1 MVFNTT
7 EVSRRDFLKGMA
19 AGAVSLGAIGV
30 LPAFSV
36 SAAASSEIAEPP
48 AEPQG
53 ESFVSDGSP
62 DELRKKLEE
71 TGFRVQNGK
80 LYEFDTLRLA
90 SEGKLLTC
98 FGNNA
103 GSTYLI
109 LNLPPAPN
117 QNAAPGDPDRG
128 WEGETESAYDDP
140 DVENAPENPFF
151 SPAGMAFKMRQD
163 EAVVIITRLPEACKY
178 WSFIAYDMFVRQME
192 GKDYTNEKAYFG
204 FGSDESG
211 YYHTVF
217 ASIGWPVNLLN
228 ARHDG
233 DSAFGTQTVIV
244 LCANRTVRDSVSLC
258 LTEAGYPDA
267 MVNVMEIPADIYRMG
282 LERGKDTFSIFGRV
296 SQPEDRDAFR
306 EYLEKLP
313 ETATVLRVSPKN
325 EIPAAA
331 FAVRDLKPR
340 GSGIHEAARLT
351 RCTEKLDHIRE
362 ALITKYAD
370 EFDYE
375 ELSTDIGITDG
386 LTAYMKDADAQGDV
400 LDAAYL
406 NCGDFTLQS
415 DEDFVAVYGVN
426 HHFTG
431 KARYFNAVL
440 HERPLIN
447 GVCSV
452 YNSMLPGSAA
462 EYLGEDADEAD
473 GYYVYKMARTQ
484 MDEHTAV
491 IPYSTG
497 NEQGR
502 FYGVDNGS
510 TVFVLFRLYLDE
522 TGIGASYYELI
533 NDRVIVFHKKK
544 A

>member
-1 MVFNTT
+1 MAADL
-7 EVSRRDFLKGMA
+7 SRRDFLKGMA
-19 AGAVSLGAIGV
+19 AGALSLGAIGV
-30 LPAFSV
+30 LPALTGPADAF
-36 SAAASSEIAEPP
+36 AEETAPERKEIV
-48 AEPQG
+48 
-53 ESFVSDGSP
+53 VSDGSP
-62 DELRKKLEE
+62 EKLKKQLEDAD
-71 TGFRVQNGK
+71 FRVQNGR

-117 QNAAPGDPDRG
+117 QNAAPGNAERG
-128 WEGETESAYDDP
+128 WEGELESAFNDP
-140 DVENAPENPFF
+140 DVENAPENPYF

-163 EAVVIITRLPEACKY
+163 EAVVIITTLPGACKY
-178 WSFIAYDMFVRQME
+178 WSFIAYDMFAKQME
-192 GKDYTNEKAYFG
+192 GKDYSNEKAYFG
-204 FGSDESG
+204 FGNEESG

-217 ASIGWPVNLLN
+217 ASIGWPVNMLN
-228 ARHDG
+228 ARHEG
-233 DSAFGTQTVIV
+233 SEPFGTQAVIV
-244 LCANRTVRDSVSLC
+244 LCANQTVRDEISKF
-258 LTEAGYPDA
+258 LTAAGYPDG
-267 MVNVMEIPADIYRMG
+267 MVNVMEIPTDIYRMG
-282 LERGKDTFSIFGRV
+282 LERGKDTFSVFGRV

-306 EYLEKLP
+306 EYLKTLP
-313 ETATVLRVSPKN
+313 ETATVLRITPKR
-325 EIPAAA
+325 EIPAAG
-331 FAVRDLKPR
+331 FAVQPLKPR
-340 GSGIHEAARLT
+340 GTGVHEASRLPG
-351 RCTEKLDHIRE
+351 CTEKLDRIRE
-362 ALITKYAD
+362 ALLRQYA
-370 EFDYE
+370 EEYTYE

-406 NCGDFTLQS
+406 NCGNFTLQS
-415 DEDFVAVYGVN
+415 DEDFVVVYGVN
-426 HHFTG
+426 HNFTG

-462 EYLGEDADEAD
+462 PYLGDDTKEAD

-484 MDEHTAV
+484 MDEHTAI

-510 TVFVLFRLYLDE
+510 TVFVLFRLYVDE

-533 NDRVIVFHKKK
+533 NDRVIVFHKKSADNQTK
-544 A
+544 

>member
-1 MVFNTT
+1 MAKDL
-7 EVSRRDFLKGMA
+7 SRREFLKGMA
-19 AGAVSLGAIGV
+19 AGAVSLGTMAV
-30 LPAFSV
+30 LPALGDPVTAHAEAGEEKETVV
-36 SAAASSEIAEPP
+36 SS
-48 AEPQG
+48 
-53 ESFVSDGSP
+53 GSP
-62 DELRKKLEE
+62 EKLRKQLEDAD
-71 TGFRVQNGK
+71 FRVQSGK

-117 QNAAPGDPDRG
+117 QNAAPGNPERG
-128 WEGETESAYDDP
+128 WEGELESAFDDP

-163 EAVVIITRLPEACKY
+163 EAVVIVTRLPDVCKY
-178 WSFIAYDMFVRQME
+178 WSFIAYNMFDKQLE

-204 FGSDESG
+204 FGNDESG
-211 YYHTVF
+211 YYHSVF
-217 ASIGWPVNLLN
+217 ASIGWPVNMMN

-233 DSAFGTQTVIV
+233 DSSFGTQAVIV
-244 LCANRTVRDSVSLC
+244 LCANKKVRDSISAC
-258 LTEAGYPDA
+258 LTAAGYPDG

-296 SQPEDRDAFR
+296 SQPEDRDAFK
-306 EYLEKLP
+306 EYLAALP
-313 ETATVLRVSPKN
+313 ETATVLRVSPKE
-325 EIPAAA
+325 EIPADT
-331 FAVRDLKPR
+331 FAVQTLKPR
-340 GSGIHEAARLT
+340 GSGVHEAARLQA
-351 RCTEKLDHIRE
+351 CSEKLDRIRE
-362 ALITKYAD
+362 TLIAKYAD
-370 EFDYE
+370 EYDYE

-415 DEDFVAVYGVN
+415 DEDFVVVYGVN
-426 HHFTG
+426 HNYTG

-452 YNSMLPGSAA
+452 YNSMLPGTADA
-462 EYLGEDADEAD
+462 YLGDLAGEDAD

-484 MDEHTAV
+484 MDEHTAI
-491 IPYSTG
+491 IPYATG

-510 TVFVLFRLYLDE
+510 KVFVLFRLYVDE

-533 NDRVIVFHKKK
+533 NDRVIVFHKK
-544 A
+544 

>member
-1 MVFNTT
+1 MAA
-7 EVSRRDFLKGMA
+7 ELSRRDFLKGMA
-19 AGAVSLGAIGV
+19 AGALSIGAMGV
-30 LPAFSV
+30 LA
-36 SAAASSEIAEPP
+36 SAGEALASTSA
-48 AEPQG
+48 G
-53 ESFVSDGSP
+53 EERETVVSDGTP
-62 DELRKKLEE
+62 EKLRSQLESAD
-71 TGFRVQNGK
+71 FRVQNGR

-117 QNAAPGDPDRG
+117 QDAAPGNAERG
-128 WEGETESAYDDP
+128 WEGETESAFDDP
-140 DVENAPENPFF
+140 DVENAPENPYF

-163 EAVVIITRLPEACKY
+163 EAVVIVTRLPGACKY
-178 WSFIAYDMFVRQME
+178 WSFIAYDMFAKQLE
-192 GKDYTNEKAYFG
+192 GKDYSNEKAYFG
-204 FGSDESG
+204 FGNDRSG

-217 ASIGWPVNLLN
+217 ASIGRPVNLLN

-233 DSAFGTQTVIV
+233 EGPFGTQTVLV
-244 LCANRTVRDSVSLC
+244 LCANRTVRDTISRC
-258 LTEAGYPDA
+258 LTAAGYPDG
-267 MVNVMEIPADIYRMG
+267 MVNVMEIPADIYRLG
-282 LERGKDTFSIFGRV
+282 LERGKDTFSVFGRV

-306 EYLEKLP
+306 EYLAALP
-313 ETATVLRVSPKN
+313 ETATVLRVSPKK
-325 EIPAAA
+325 EIPAAG
-331 FAVRDLKPR
+331 FAVTPLQPR
-340 GSGIHEAARLT
+340 GTGVHEASRLPG
-351 RCTEKLDHIRE
+351 CSEKLDRIRE
-362 ALITKYAD
+362 ALLRQYAD
-370 EFDYE
+370 EYTYE

-406 NCGDFTLQS
+406 NCGNFTLQS
-415 DEDFVAVYGVN
+415 DEDFVVVYGAD
-426 HHFTG
+426 HSFTG

-462 EYLGEDADEAD
+462 PYLGEEAE

-484 MDEHTAV
+484 MDGHTAL
-491 IPYSTG
+491 IPFATG
-497 NEQGR
+497 NEMGR

-510 TVFVLFRLYLDE
+510 TVFVLFRLYVDE
-522 TGIGASYYELI
+522 TGVGASYYELI
-533 NDRVIVFHKKK
+533 NDRVIVFHKKQ
-544 A
+544 AGEA

>member
-1 MVFNTT
+1 
-7 EVSRRDFLKGMA
+7 MA
-19 AGAVSLGAIGV
+19 AGAVSLGAMGV
-30 LPAFSV
+30 LPVLAAPTGAFAEEV
-36 SAAASSEIAEPP
+36 EAAADAQKEIV
-48 AEPQG
+48 
-53 ESFVSDGSP
+53 VSNGSP
-62 DELRKKLEE
+62 EELRKQLEE
-71 TGFRVQNGK
+71 ADFRVQNGK

-109 LNLPPAPN
+109 LNMPPAPN
-117 QNAAPGDPDRG
+117 QNAAPGNPERG
-128 WEGETESAYDDP
+128 WEGELESAFDDP

-163 EAVVIITRLPEACKY
+163 EAIVIVTRLPDICKY
-178 WSFIAYDMFVRQME
+178 WSFIAYNMFDKQME
-192 GKDYTNEKAYFG
+192 GKDYSNEKAYFG
-204 FGSDESG
+204 FGNDESG
-211 YYHTVF
+211 YYHSVF
-217 ASIGWPVNLLN
+217 ASIGWPVNMMN
-228 ARHDG
+228 AKHEG
-233 DSAFGTQTVIV
+233 DSAFGTEAVIV
-244 LCANRTVRDSVSLC
+244 LCANRTVRDAISKC
-258 LTEAGYPDA
+258 LTSAGYPEG

-306 EYLEKLP
+306 DYLDALP
-313 ETATVLRVSPKN
+313 ETATVLRVSPRE
-325 EIPAAA
+325 EIPAST
-331 FAVRDLKPR
+331 FAVQTLKPR
-340 GSGIHEAARLT
+340 GSGVHEAARLD
-351 RCTEKLDHIRE
+351 RCTEKLDRIRE
-362 ALITKYAD
+362 AIIARYAD
-370 EFDYE
+370 EYDYE

-406 NCGDFTLQS
+406 NSGDFTLES
-415 DEDFVAVYGVN
+415 DEDFVVVYGAN
-426 HHFTG
+426 HNFTG

-452 YNSMLPGSAA
+452 YNSMLPGTAA
-462 EYLGEDADEAD
+462 EYLGDDAAADTD

-484 MDEHTAV
+484 MDEHTAI

-497 NEQGR
+497 NEQGK

-510 TVFVLFRLYLDE
+510 TVFVLFRLYVDE

-533 NDRVIVFHKKK
+533 NDRVIVFHKK
-544 A
+544 

>member
-1 MVFNTT
+1 MAKDL
-7 EVSRRDFLKGMA
+7 SRRAFLKGMA
-19 AGAVSLGAIGV
+19 AGAVSLGTMGA
-30 LPAFSV
+30 LPAAAV
-36 SAAASSEIAEPP
+36 PATAHAEADEAAADSRKEPI
-48 AEPQG
+48 
-53 ESFVSDGSP
+53 VSNGSP
-62 DELRKKLEE
+62 EKFRQQLEDAD
-71 TGFRVQNGK
+71 FRVQNGI
-80 LYEFDTLRLA
+80 LYEFDTLKLA

-117 QNAAPGDPDRG
+117 QNAAPGNPERD
-128 WEGETESAYDDP
+128 WEGEIKSAFDDP
-140 DVENAPENPFF
+140 DVENAPENPYF

-163 EAVVIITRLPEACKY
+163 EAVVIVTRLPDVCKY
-178 WSFIAYDMFVRQME
+178 WSFIAYNMFDRQME

-204 FGSDESG
+204 FGNDESG
-211 YYHTVF
+211 YYHSVF
-217 ASIGWPVNLLN
+217 ASIGWPVNMMN
-228 ARHDG
+228 VRHDG
-233 DSAFGTQTVIV
+233 ESSFGTQAVIV
-244 LCANRTVRDSVSLC
+244 LCANRTVRDSISAC
-258 LTEAGYPDA
+258 LTAAGYPEG

-306 EYLEKLP
+306 KYLAALP
-313 ETATVLRVSPKN
+313 ETAAVLRVSPRE
-325 EIPAAA
+325 EIPAAP
-331 FAVRDLKPR
+331 FAVQTLKPR
-340 GSGIHEAARLT
+340 GSGVHEAARLPA
-351 RCTEKLDHIRE
+351 CTANLDRIRE
-362 ALITKYAD
+362 ALIANYSD
-370 EFDYE
+370 RFDYE

-406 NCGDFTLQS
+406 NCGDFSLNS
-415 DEDFVAVYGVN
+415 DEDFVVVYGVN
-426 HHFTG
+426 HNYTG

-462 EYLGEDADEAD
+462 AYLGDAAAEDAD

-484 MDEHTAV
+484 MDQYTAI

-497 NEQGR
+497 NEQGK

-510 TVFVLFRLYLDE
+510 RVFVLFRLYVDE

-533 NDRVIVFHKKK
+533 NDRVIVFHKKQ
-544 A
+544 AEQ